1 MKIINGER
9 ASGKTDGLIFAAY
22 ATGAR
27 IIAQTEARARV
38 IAERAKERGIDILP
52 PMGYRDFLDGPAKMP
67 VTQPEPILI
76 DEAETIIKEALELW
90 FRKEVIAVT
99 ISEPQI
105 KTLFPETLE
114 HMKDVLGPGKK
125 P

>member
-52 PMGYRDFLDGPAKMP
+52 PMGYHEYLDGPAKMAA
-67 VTQPEPILI
+67 TDRAPILI
-76 DEAETIIKEALELW
+76 DEAETIIADALEAW

-114 HMKDVLGPGKK
+114 HMKEVLGPGNK

>member
-1 MKIINGER
+1 MKVINGER
-9 ASGKTDGLIFAAY
+9 GSGKTDGLIFTAH

-27 IIAQTEARARV
+27 IIAPSEAMARI

-52 PMGYRDFLDGPAKMP
+52 PMGYNAYLDGPAKMGAERR
-67 VTQPEPILI
+67 TPILI
-76 DEAETIIKEALELW
+76 DEAESIIEEALRLW
-90 FRKEVIAVT
+90 FRSDVIAVT

-105 KTLFPETLE
+105 KTLFPEALKYANET
-114 HMKDVLGPGKK
+114 LGPGVK

>member
-9 ASGKTDGLIFAAY
+9 ASGKTDGLIFTAH

-27 IIAQTEARARV
+27 IIAPSEARARI

-52 PMGYRDFLDGPAKMP
+52 PMGYNNYLDGPAKMG
-67 VTQPEPILI
+67 VEQRTPILI
-76 DEAETIIKEALELW
+76 DEAESIIEEALRLW
-90 FRKEVIAVT
+90 FRSDVIAVT

-114 HMKDVLGPGKK
+114 HMKEALGPGIK

>member
-9 ASGKTDGLIFAAY
+9 GSGKTDGLIFAAY

-27 IIAQTEARARV
+27 IIAPSNAMAKR
-38 IAERAKERGIDILP
+38 IADRAKERGIDILP
-52 PMGYRDFLDGPAKMP
+52 PMGYHDYLDGPGKLAA
-67 VTQPEPILI
+67 TQREPILI

-114 HMKDVLGPGKK
+114 HMKEVLGPGNK

>member
-1 MKIINGER
+1 MKVINGER
-9 ASGKTDGLIFAAY
+9 ASGKTDGMIFAAY

-52 PMGYRDFLDGPAKMP
+52 PMGYHEYLDGPAKMP
-67 VTQPEPILI
+67 VTQQEPILI
-76 DEAETIIKEALELW
+76 DEAETIIKEALEAW

-114 HMKDVLGPGKK
+114 HMKEVLGPGKK